1 MKISL
6 KMEKRIMSSMELI
19 KKLRE
24 TTGSGMLDCK
34 KALAENNDDLDA
46 AIKWLREKGILKAQK
61 KQDRE
66 TNEGVISFYNH
77 ETSFNSFSLCKI
89 KCETDFV
96 AKNDD
101 FLSFANQLTKAIHE
115 SDNINPQGN
124 FDDIN
129 SISINGKKL
138 DSALTD
144 LISKIGENI
153 QIISYKKYNSEN
165 SIFINYLHNKYN
177 SSCSKIASVVEI
189 STNDTKK
196 ASEISDDLKV
206 VAMQVS
212 AMKPMGLNEESLD
225 TKVLD
230 DEKDIILKQIENTPE
245 DKKEQIVKGKLNK
258 FIKENTLMGQ
268 ALITDPKN
276 TVSNYISNLSKTNNL
291 ELNISSMDLYTI

>member
-1 MKISL
+1 
-6 KMEKRIMSSMELI
+6 MSSMELI

-46 AIKWLREKGILKAQK
+46 AVKWLREKGILKAQK

-77 ETSFNSFSLCKI
+77 ETSLNSFSLCKI

-115 SDNINPQGN
+115 SDGIKPEGN
-124 FDDIN
+124 FEDIS
-129 SISINGKKL
+129 SISFNEKDL
-138 DSALTD
+138 NSALTD

-153 QIISYKKYNSEN
+153 QIISYKKYHSEN

-196 ASEISDDLKV
+196 ALEISDDLKV

-212 AMKPMGLNEESLD
+212 AMKPMGLNEESIEP
-225 TKVLD
+225 KVLE
-230 DEKDIILKQIENTPE
+230 DEKDIILKQIENTPDE
-245 DKKEQIVKGKLNK
+245 KKEQIVKGKLNK
-258 FIKENTLMGQ
+258 FIKENTLIGQ
-268 ALITDPKN
+268 ALITDPKKY
-276 TVSNYISNLSKTNNL
+276 SRKLCI
-291 ELNISSMDLYTI
+291 

>member
-1 MKISL
+1 MKIPL
-6 KMEKRIMSSMELI
+6 MMEKRIMSSMELI

-46 AIKWLREKGILKAQK
+46 SVKWLREKGILKAQK

-66 TNEGVISFYNH
+66 TNEGVISFHNH
-77 ETSFNSFSLCKI
+77 ETSLNSFSLCKI

-115 SDNINPQGN
+115 SDSIKPKGN
-124 FDDIN
+124 FDDIS
-129 SISINGKKL
+129 SISINDKDL
-138 DSALTD
+138 NSALTD

-153 QIISYKKYNSEN
+153 QIISYKKYHSEN
-165 SIFINYLHNKYN
+165 SIFIYYLHNKYN

-189 STNDTKK
+189 STSDTKK

-212 AMKPMGLNEESLD
+212 AMKPMGLNEESID
-225 TKVLD
+225 PKVLD

-268 ALITDPKN
+268 ALITDPKK
-276 TVSNYISNLSKTNNL
+276 TVANYVTDLSKSNNL
-291 ELNISSMDLYTI
+291 DLNIISMDLYTI

>member
-1 MKISL
+1 
-6 KMEKRIMSSMELI
+6 MSNMELI
-19 KKLRE
+19 KKLRD

-34 KALAENNDDLDA
+34 KALAENKDDLDA

-61 KQDRE
+61 KQERV
-66 TNEGVISFYNH
+66 TNEGVISLYTH
-77 ETSFNSFSLCKI
+77 DQSLNSFSLCKI

-101 FLSFANQLTKAIHE
+101 FLSFANQLTKAIYE
-115 SDNINPQGN
+115 SDSIKSQGN
-124 FDDIN
+124 FDDIS
-129 SISINGKKL
+129 SIFVNEKDL
-138 DSALTD
+138 NSALTD

-196 ASEISDDLKV
+196 ASEISEELKV

-212 AMKPMGLNEESLD
+212 AMKPMGLDEASID
-225 TKVLD
+225 SKVLN

-258 FIKENTLMGQ
+258 FIKENTLLGQ

-276 TVSNYISNLSKTNNL
+276 TVANYVSDLSKSNNL
-291 ELNISSMDLYTI
+291 DLNITSMDLYTI

>member
-1 MKISL
+1 MKIPL
-6 KMEKRIMSSMELI
+6 MMEKKIMSSMELI

-34 KALAENNDDLDA
+34 KALAENNDDVDA

-66 TNEGVISFYNH
+66 TNEGVISLYNH
-77 ETSFNSFSLCKI
+77 ENSLNSFSLCKI

-115 SDNINPQGN
+115 TDNINPNGN
-124 FDDIN
+124 FDDIS
-129 SISINGKKL
+129 SISINGKDL
-138 DSALTD
+138 NSTLTD

-153 QIISYKKYNSEN
+153 QIITYKKFNSEN

-189 STNDTKK
+189 STNNTKK
-196 ASEISDDLKV
+196 ASEISDKLKV
-206 VAMQVS
+206 IAMQVS
-212 AMKPMGLNEESLD
+212 AMKPMGLNEEALD
-225 TKVLD
+225 AKVLE

-245 DKKEQIVKGKLNK
+245 DKKEHIIKGKLNK
-258 FIKENTLMGQ
+258 FIKENTLLGQ
-268 ALITDPKN
+268 SLITDPKN
-276 TVSNYISNLSKTNNL
+276 TVENYIQDLSKTNNL
-291 ELNISSMDLYTI
+291 ELNISSMDLYSI

>member
-1 MKISL
+1 
-6 KMEKRIMSSMELI
+6 MSNMDLI

-34 KALAENNDDLDA
+34 KALAENNDNLDE

-77 ETSFNSFSLCKI
+77 EKSLSSFSLCKI

-101 FLSFANQLTKAIHE
+101 FLLFANHLTRAIHE
-115 SDNINPQGN
+115 SDSIKPDGNLEDLSSIYINEK
-124 FDDIN
+124 DIN
-129 SISINGKKL
+129 
-138 DSALTD
+138 SALTD

-177 SSCSKIASVVEI
+177 SSCSKIASVVEF
-189 STNDTKK
+189 STNDNKK
-196 ASEISDDLKV
+196 ASDISEELKV

-212 AMKPMGLNEESLD
+212 AMKPMSLNEESID
-225 TKVLD
+225 PKVLD
-230 DEKDIILKQIENTPE
+230 DEKDIILKQIESTPD

-268 ALITDPKN
+268 ALITDPKK
-276 TVSNYISNLSKTNNL
+276 TVSNYVSEISKSNDLD
-291 ELNISSMDLYTI
+291 LNIKSMDLYTI